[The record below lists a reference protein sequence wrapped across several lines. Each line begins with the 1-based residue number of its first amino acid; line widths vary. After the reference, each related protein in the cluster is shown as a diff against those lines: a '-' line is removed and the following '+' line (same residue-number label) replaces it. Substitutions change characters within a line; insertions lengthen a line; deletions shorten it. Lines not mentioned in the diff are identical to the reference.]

1 MIFSVSRSH
10 IDSKLARKPRQ
21 KNFWGMTESLERRD
35 VPAIVSWVGSAG
47 TNNWADAANWS
58 GGTLPTSA
66 DQVVIPLDPAKGAA
80 ADPISITS
88 PVVLSGIT
96 TDRVVS
102 MSGDNASLRLTSG
115 ISNFNAG
122 LDLNYAGLAVQGAGT
137 VLNVTGAPIQPKDGT
152 ILALRGGQINWSG
165 ASLLAGINIY
175 LDAGS
180 SINMPDLT
188 SITNFSGIT
197 NQSGSFNAPG
207 LKALNYSRL
216 SVLDGAKVDVTA
228 LADASNSLLEVD
240 GTGSALAVPN
250 LQTFYAGRFR
260 LDHSGTVTANTLQT
274 VNIAPATAWTFS
286 WYIGKDSVLNIPQVT
301 AINALPQPSPNEAPD
316 ARIQVVGNGR
326 IELDPKKWTTTTG
339 QVSLNLAGD
348 SVVNGSFNFGAS
360 TVLAGSGLIG
370 GSVNN
375 YGTVSPSGDYS
386 PYGTIS
392 VKGDWTNQANS
403 SINLQMGGPKKLD
416 RIWVTGQATIL
427 GGKLNIQ
434 LADEFKSDPKLMP
447 VGSFQLM
454 AWAGWGGQFASTP
467 DFLPRAD
474 GTQYTA
480 QTRYQPNGLFEAT
493 AQFSTNPD
501 VISVSNTTVQKGT
514 ASISYGIFTINR
526 KGPMTVPITVTYQVI
541 DGTAKSGTN
550 YSFPAGPIT
559 LAPGET
565 QRQIRFIIRGTAG
578 YVGDKAFQVLLT
590 SVSDRGVIGQ
600 ASATVT
606 IQDTNPK
613 PVPVP
618 VPTQTTTTT
627 PKVTAAA
634 KPKTVL
640 PKVVAK
646 PKVVVAK
653 K

>member
-1 MIFSVSRSH
+1 M
-10 IDSKLARKPRQ
+10 
-21 KNFWGMTESLERRD
+21 
-35 VPAIVSWVGSAG
+35 
-47 TNNWADAANWS
+47 
-58 GGTLPTSA
+58 
-66 DQVVIPLDPAKGAA
+66 
-80 ADPISITS
+80 
-88 PVVLSGIT
+88 
-96 TDRVVS
+96 
-102 MSGDNASLRLTSG
+102 
-115 ISNFNAG
+115 
-122 LDLNYAGLAVQGAGT
+122 
-137 VLNVTGAPIQPKDGT
+137 
-152 ILALRGGQINWSG
+152 
-165 ASLLAGINIY
+165 
-175 LDAGS
+175 
-180 SINMPDLT
+180 
-188 SITNFSGIT
+188 
-197 NQSGSFNAPG
+197 
-207 LKALNYSRL
+207 
-216 SVLDGAKVDVTA
+216 
-228 LADASNSLLEVD
+228 
-240 GTGSALAVPN
+240 
-250 LQTFYAGRFR
+250 
-260 LDHSGTVTANTLQT
+260 
-274 VNIAPATAWTFS
+274 
-286 WYIGKDSVLNIPQVT
+286 
-301 AINALPQPSPNEAPD
+301 
-316 ARIQVVGNGR
+316 VGNGR

-339 QVSLNLAGD
+339 QVSLSLAGD
-348 SVVNGSFNFGAS
+348 SVVNGSFNFGAA
-360 TVLAGSGLIG
+360 TVLTGSGLIG

-403 SINLQMGGPKKLD
+403 SINLQMGGPQKLD

-427 GGKLNIQ
+427 GGKLNVQ
-434 LADEFKSDPKLMP
+434 LADEFKSDPTILP

-454 AWAGWGGQFASTP
+454 AWSGWGGQFASTP

-480 QTRYQPNGLFEAT
+480 QSRYQPNGLFEAT
-493 AQFSTNPD
+493 AQFNTNPD

-565 QRQIRFIIRGTAG
+565 QRQIRFIIRGTPG

-590 SVSDRGVIGQ
+590 SVSDRGVLGQ

-618 VPTQTTTTT
+618 VPVATQTTVVT

>member
-1 MIFSVSRSH
+1 
-10 IDSKLARKPRQ
+10 
-21 KNFWGMTESLERRD
+21 MTESLERRD

-66 DQVVIPLDPAKGAA
+66 DQVVIPVDPAKGAA
-80 ADPISITS
+80 ADPISITT

-115 ISNFNAG
+115 VSNFNAG
-122 LDLNYAGLAVQGAGT
+122 LDLTYAGLAVQGTGT
-137 VLNVTGAPIQPKDGT
+137 VLNVTGAPVQPSQGT

-165 ASLLAGINIY
+165 ATLLDNMNVY

-180 SINMPDLT
+180 SISMPNLT
-188 SITNFSGIT
+188 AITDFSGIT
-197 NQSGSFNAPG
+197 NQSGSFSAPG
-207 LKALNYSRL
+207 LKAITFSRL

-301 AINALPQPSPNEAPD
+301 AINALPQLSPNEAPD

-339 QVSLNLAGD
+339 QVSISLGGD
-348 SVVNGSFNFGAS
+348 SVVNGSFNFGSAS
-360 TVLAGSGLIG
+360 VLTGSGLIG

-375 YGTVSPSGDYS
+375 YGTVSPFGDYS

-403 SINLQMGGPKKLD
+403 SINLQMGGPQKLD
-416 RIWVTGQATIL
+416 RIWVSGQATIL

-434 LADEFKSDPKLMP
+434 LSDEFKSDPKLVP

-454 AWAGWGGQFASTP
+454 SWAGWGGQFTSTP
-467 DFLPRAD
+467 DFLPRVD

-501 VISVSNTTVQKGT
+501 VISVSNTKVQKGT

-526 KGPMTVPITVTYQVI
+526 NGPMTVPITVTYQVV

-578 YVGDKAFQVLLT
+578 YVGDKSFQVLLT
-590 SVSDRGVIGQ
+590 SVSDRGVLGQ

-606 IQDTNPK
+606 IQDINPK

-618 VPTQTTTTT
+618 VPTKSTTTT

-640 PKVVAK
+640 PKVMAKPVAK
-646 PKVVVAK
+646 PRVAVAK